1 MICGFASNTCM
12 PAYGGTV
19 ASNSPRVSTGTTASI
34 PAASV
39 TTLSSSPKAGRDV
52 HEPGAVVGRD
62 VVGGEHP
69 VGVLPAL
76 EEVER
81 RRVGG
86 AEQLGAGQPAQHARV
101 VPQLAGVRAQPGR
114 GEDEPLA
121 VRRRSPLT
129 STYST
134 SGCTAT
140 ARFDG
145 SVHGV
150 VVQTRAYAPSR
161 SGVRRRAAAARR

>member
-1 MICGFASNTCM
+1 
-12 PAYGGTV
+12 
-19 ASNSPRVSTGTTASI
+19 
-34 PAASV
+34 
-39 TTLSSSPKAGRDV
+39 V

-62 VVGGEHP
+62 VVGGQHP
-69 VGVLPAL
+69 VRVLPAL

-81 RRVGG
+81 RDVRG
-86 AEQLGAGQPAQHARV
+86 AEELRAGQAAQHARV
-101 VPQLAGVRAQPGR
+101 VTQLAGVRAQAGG

-121 VRRRSPLT
+121 GCAVESAVST

-134 SGCTAT
+134 SGRTAT

-161 SGVRRRAAAARR
+161 SLLSASLPGRAAAARR